1 MSSARADRGIERT
14 PRRCAPSREQH
25 GVVWWTVH
33 RILVATA
40 VQVLGQAAPT
50 PMIGYGF
57 VSFPA
62 TQLDVGTVA
71 GGISCVWKSVAD

>member
-1 MSSARADRGIERT
+1 VA
-14 PRRCAPSREQH
+14 
-25 GVVWWTVH
+25 WWTVH

-40 VQVLGQAAPT
+40 VQVLGQAAPA

-71 GGISCVWKSVAD
+71 GGISCV